1 MTKPYV
7 RCFFEIRHDELI
19 SSVMTQFARYL
30 PAIYPLATELLSRDA
45 SPDIRDG
52 LKEYFLRVGYAQGI
66 IEPS

>member
-1 MTKPYV
+1 M
-7 RCFFEIRHDELI
+7 
-19 SSVMTQFARYL
+19 VMTQFARYL
-30 PAIYPLATELLSRDA
+30 PAIYPLATELLARDT